1 MYNVV
6 HMGNIMKINNNNILS
21 EILAK
26 AESIIIDLLPIDSVK
41 FQSPPNMG
49 PIHADFMGEIF
60 VQNQR
65 LLLVGEID
73 QRASLF
79 RLQQSLMR
87 LRSII
92 KDHPMYIPFVIS
104 KYFSPQKRDACKK
117 MGINFMDLSG
127 NIYLKYGNLFVER
140 VGFPNLYPEKRR
152 GRGIFSDKASLI
164 LRALL
169 IEDKAWGVRELAE
182 KLGLDPGYVS
192 RLLRELSNQDYL
204 IEVNG
209 KSKLKEPRLLLED
222 WLYFYDFK
230 KNKFH
235 EYFCMAKSASEII
248 EQLQSLQIPERLEY
262 ALGFQSGAFLV
273 SPHAIFDCVHIYIP
287 DKAEEDYFVKEL
299 NLHRVEK
306 GTNLVCVSPYYRHSI
321 FYDKQKIQKLWVVS
335 DIQLYLDLYKFPLRG
350 LEQAEHIY
358 DKRLKNLIER

>member
-1 MYNVV
+1 
-6 HMGNIMKINNNNILS
+6 MGNIMKINNSNMIS
-21 EILAK
+21 EILEQ
-26 AESIIIDLLPIDSVK
+26 AESIIIDLLPIESVK
-41 FQSPPNMG
+41 FQSQSNIG
-49 PIHADFMGEIF
+49 PLHADFMGEIF

-65 LLLVGEID
+65 LLLVGEVD
-73 QRASLF
+73 QGASLF
-79 RLQQSLMR
+79 RLQQILLR

-92 KDHPMYIPFVIS
+92 KDHPEYIPFVIS

-127 NIYLKYGNLFVER
+127 NIYLKYGNLYVER

-164 LRALL
+164 LRTLL
-169 IEDKAWGVRELAE
+169 VEDKAWGVRELAE
-182 KLGLDPGYVS
+182 KLNLNPGYVS

-209 KSKLKEPRLLLED
+209 KSKLKEPKILLED

-230 KNKFH
+230 KNSFN
-235 EYFCMAKSASEII
+235 EYFCMAKSPSEII
-248 EQLQSLQIPERLEY
+248 EQLQNLEIPEHLEY

-273 SPHAIFDCVHIYIP
+273 SPHAAFDRVHIYISG
-287 DKAEEDYFVKEL
+287 KAEEEYFVSEL
-299 NLHRVEK
+299 NLSRVEK
-306 GTNLVCVSPYYRHSI
+306 GANLVCVSPYYRHSV

-335 DIQLYLDLYKFPLRG
+335 NIQLYLDLYKFPLRG

-358 DKRLKNLIER
+358 DKRLKKLIERHV